1 MYNFWETIK
10 LLVVKTD
17 FSKPYQQQITDSV
30 YFYIFNFLKDRIA
43 F

>member
-10 LLVVKTD
+10 LMVVKTD
-17 FSKPYQQQITDSV
+17 FSKPNQQQITDTV
-30 YFYIFNFLKDRIA
+30 YFYIFNFLKYRTA